1 MSTEPISKHIY
12 SLNYEFCPNVIE
24 NCRREDY
31 SNTANPRSEGSTA
44 MIAKATL
51 FESSNISSMLYKR
64 NEGTKNHKSSPLPTI
79 LNLNHPKSL
88 FNRRHLPNRWERTL
102 NRRQTLTI
110 ALEPSIETHTHTS
123 INHITS
129 ICTPIESPSES
140 PRIDLAVLKRHVRFR
155 LTLAQRVRGQSSL
168 FQVSLLIDTLALAA
182 GGDDV
187 ADEARVAEDAV
198 RVAHRV
204 FASLVV
210 DVGAH
215 GV

>member
-1 MSTEPISKHIY
+1 MKAVQKPLINSHQQTI
-12 SLNYEFCPNVIE
+12 
-24 NCRREDY
+24 
-31 SNTANPRSEGSTA
+31 NPA
-44 MIAKATL
+44 
-51 FESSNISSMLYKR
+51 
-64 NEGTKNHKSSPLPTI
+64 
-79 LNLNHPKSL
+79 HPKSL
-88 FNRRHLPNRWERTL
+88 LNRRHLPNRRERTL

-110 ALEPSIETHTHTS
+110 TLKPSIETHTQTS

-129 ICTPIESPSES
+129 IRTPIESPSES
-140 PRIDLAVLKRHVRFR
+140 PRIDLAVLKRHIRFR
-155 LTLAQRVRGQSSL
+155 VGLTLAQRVRGQSSL

-198 RVAHRV
+198 RVSHRV

-210 DVGAH
+210 DVWAH